1 MDGSEAFIVG
11 RCYKS
16 GETTVGVETVIRTR
30 FQWQRLV
37 LFTLFVIAA
46 LTAAMFGLRTYRSF
60 LLLRSAYELGVS
72 DVGSVRPWMTL
83 DYIAPTYRVPGTA
96 LAERLGLPPDID
108 PKTTLKSLAERQGLS
123 PFQYIQ
129 QVQKA
134 ISELRTTSSP
144 QGGKETVSEPGTL
157 GEEILAALLV
167 YGYPVLGL
175 TLLLGTMGAPFPSA
189 LSVVVAGSLIA
200 RGQMN
205 WLWAAAV
212 VVASSASGD
221 LAGYGL
227 GRLLGREFLER
238 RGRWLGFSSARRAW
252 VELLFHRW
260 GVLSVLLSR
269 SLLSFLSSAVN
280 LLAGAGRYR
289 LRLFLLFSIVGRM
302 IWTSAYLGLG
312 YGFGVAIEA
321 AAEFPSSLSGLFVS
335 LAALAGLGFMLYRNH
350 ARFQP
355 ASTRPTQDNASGS

>member
-1 MDGSEAFIVG
+1 MATLI
-11 RCYKS
+11 K
-16 GETTVGVETVIRTR
+16 TR
-30 FQWQRLV
+30 FHWQRPLLLI
-37 LFTLFVIAA
+37 LFAFAA
-46 LTAAMFGLRTYRSF
+46 FAVVMFGLRTYRSF
-60 LLLRSAYELGVS
+60 LLLRSAYELGAPDAS
-72 DVGSVRPWMTL
+72 SVRPWMTL
-83 DYIAPTYRVPGTA
+83 DYVVSTYHVPGTA
-96 LAERLGLPPDID
+96 LAERLGLLPDID
-108 PKTTLKSLAERQGLS
+108 PKTTLRSIAERQGLS

-129 QVQKA
+129 QVQKVIA
-134 ISELRTTSSP
+134 ELRSTSSSP
-144 QGGKETVSEPGTL
+144 SGKETVSGPGTL

-200 RGQMN
+200 RGEMN
-205 WLWAAAV
+205 WLWAAVV

-238 RGRWLGFSSARRAW
+238 QGRWLGFTAARQAR
-252 VELLFHRW
+252 VELLFQQW
-260 GVLSVLLSR
+260 GILTVLLSR

-289 LRLFLLFSIVGRM
+289 VRVFLLFSILGRM

-321 AAEFPSSLSGLFVS
+321 AADFPSSLSGLLVS
-335 LAALAGLGFMLYRNH
+335 LVILAALGFIIQRNH
-350 ARFQP
+350 ASRTT
-355 ASTRPTQDNASGS
+355 AKC

>member
-1 MDGSEAFIVG
+1 
-11 RCYKS
+11 
-16 GETTVGVETVIRTR
+16 VIRSR
-30 FQWQRLV
+30 FHWQRLI
-37 LFTLFVIAA
+37 LLTLFAIAA
-46 LTAAMFGLRTYRSF
+46 FAVVMFGLRSYRSF
-60 LLLRSAYELGVS
+60 LLLRSAYELGAP

-83 DYIAPTYRVPGTA
+83 DYVAPTYRVPGTA

-123 PFQYIQ
+123 PFQYIE

-134 ISELRTTSSP
+134 ISELRSTSSP
-144 QGGKETVSEPGTL
+144 PGGKETVSEPDTL
-157 GEEILAALLV
+157 GEEILAALLI

-200 RGQMN
+200 RGEMN

-227 GRLLGREFLER
+227 GRVLGREFLER
-238 RGRWLGFSSARRAW
+238 RGRWVGFTAARRAW
-252 VELLFHRW
+252 VDLLFQKW
-260 GVLSVLLSR
+260 GVLTVLLSR

-289 LRLFLLFSIVGRM
+289 LRVFLLFSILGRM

-321 AAEFPSSLSGLFVS
+321 AADFPSSLSGLLAS
-335 LAALAGLGFMLYRNH
+335 LAVLAGLGFMLYRNRLRLRD
-350 ARFQP
+350 AQCQP
-355 ASTRPTQDNASGS
+355 NLE

>member
-1 MDGSEAFIVG
+1 
-11 RCYKS
+11 
-16 GETTVGVETVIRTR
+16 VIRTR
-30 FQWQRLV
+30 FQWQRLM
-37 LFTLFVIAA
+37 LLTLFAIAA
-46 LTAAMFGLRTYRSF
+46 FAVVMFGLRTYRSF
-60 LLLRSAYELGVS
+60 LLLRSAYELGAPDVS
-72 DVGSVRPWMTL
+72 SVRPWMTL
-83 DYIAPTYRVPGTA
+83 DYVAPTYRVPGMA

-123 PFQYIQ
+123 PFHYIQ

-134 ISELRTTSSP
+134 ISELRSTSSP
-144 QGGKETVSEPGTL
+144 PSGKETVSGPGTL

-175 TLLLGTMGAPFPSA
+175 TLLVGTMGAPFPSA
-189 LSVVVAGSLIA
+189 LSVVIAGSLIA
-200 RGQMN
+200 RGEMN
-205 WLWAAAV
+205 CLWAAAV
-212 VVASSASGD
+212 VVASSTSGD

-238 RGRWLGFSSARRAW
+238 RGRWVGFTTARQAR
-252 VELLFHRW
+252 VELLFQQW
-260 GVLSVLLSR
+260 GILTVLLSR

-289 LRLFLLFSIVGRM
+289 VRVFLLFSIVGRM

-321 AAEFPSSLSGLFVS
+321 AADFPNSLSGLLAS
-335 LAALAGLGFMLYRNH
+335 LAILAGLGFMLYRNRLRLR
-350 ARFQP
+350 AAQCQP
-355 ASTRPTQDNASGS
+355 HTGLR

>member
-1 MDGSEAFIVG
+1 VSRKIISAVLLTFFAITAFAV
-11 RCYKS
+11 
-16 GETTVGVETVIRTR
+16 VI
-30 FQWQRLV
+30 
-37 LFTLFVIAA
+37 
-46 LTAAMFGLRTYRSF
+46 FGFRTYRSL
-60 LLLRSAYELGVS
+60 LLLRSAYEMGAP
-72 DVGSVRPWMTL
+72 DVGSIRPWMTL
-83 DYIAPTYRVPGTA
+83 AYIAPTYRVPGTT

-108 PKTTLKSLAERQGLS
+108 PKTTLRSLAEKQGLS

-134 ISELRTTSSP
+134 ISELRSTSSP
-144 QGGKETVSEPGTL
+144 PGGNETVSAPGTL

-200 RGQMN
+200 RREMS
-205 WLWAAAV
+205 WLWAATV

-238 RGRWLGFSSARRAW
+238 RGRWLGLTSARQAR
-252 VELLFHRW
+252 VELLFRQW
-260 GVLSVLLSR
+260 GILTVLLSR

-289 LRLFLLFSIVGRM
+289 LQVFLLFSILGRM

-312 YGFGVAIEA
+312 YSFGVAIEA
-321 AAEFPSSLSGLFVS
+321 AADFPSNLSGFLAS
-335 LAALAGLGFMLYRNH
+335 LAILVGLGFILYRN
-350 ARFQP
+350 RVQF
-355 ASTRPTQDNASGS
+355 G

>member
-1 MDGSEAFIVG
+1 
-11 RCYKS
+11 
-16 GETTVGVETVIRTR
+16 VIRTR
-30 FQWQRLV
+30 FQWQRLI
-37 LFTLFVIAA
+37 LLTLFAIAA
-46 LTAAMFGLRTYRSF
+46 LAVVMFGLRTYRSF
-60 LLLRSAYELGVS
+60 LLLRSAYKLGAP
-72 DVGSVRPWMTL
+72 DVASLRAWMTL
-83 DYIAPTYRVPGTA
+83 DYIARTYRVPGTA
-96 LAERLGLPPDID
+96 LAECLGLPPDID
-108 PKTTLKSLAERQGLS
+108 PKTTLRSLAERQRLS
-123 PFQYIQ
+123 PFRYIQ

-134 ISELRTTSSP
+134 ISKLRSTSLSP
-144 QGGKETVSEPGTL
+144 GGRETVSGPATL
-157 GEEILAALLV
+157 GDEILAALLV

-205 WLWAAAV
+205 WLWAGAV

-238 RGRWLGFSSARRAW
+238 RGRWVGFTAARRAW
-252 VELLFHRW
+252 VELLFQQW
-260 GVLSVLLSR
+260 GILTVLLSR

-289 LRLFLLFSIVGRM
+289 VRVFLLFSIVGRM

-321 AAEFPSSLSGLFVS
+321 AADFPSSLSGLLAS
-335 LAALAGLGFMLYRNH
+335 LAAFAGFSFMIYRNQ
-350 ARFQP
+350 ARLRAAERQ
-355 ASTRPTQDNASGS
+355 SNLE

>member
-1 MDGSEAFIVG
+1 VATLI
-11 RCYKS
+11 K
-16 GETTVGVETVIRTR
+16 TR
-30 FQWQRLV
+30 FHWQRPLLLI
-37 LFTLFVIAA
+37 LFAIFAIAVV
-46 LTAAMFGLRTYRSF
+46 MFGLRTFRSF
-60 LLLRSAYELGVS
+60 LLLRSAYELGAP
-72 DVGSVRPWMTL
+72 DVGSIRPWMTL
-83 DYIAPTYRVPGTA
+83 DYVARTYRVSETA
-96 LAERLGLPPDID
+96 LAERLRLPADTD
-108 PKTTLKSLAERQGLS
+108 PGATLKSLAQKQGLS

-129 QVQKA
+129 QVQQAVSKLRPHLIA
-134 ISELRTTSSP
+134 ADGKGTISEP
-144 QGGKETVSEPGTL
+144 DTL

-205 WLWAAAV
+205 WLWAGAV

-238 RGRWLGFSSARRAW
+238 RGRWVGFTAARRAG
-252 VELLFHRW
+252 VDLLFQQW
-260 GVLSVLLSR
+260 GILTVLLSR

-289 LRLFLLFSIVGRM
+289 LRVFLLFSILGRM
-302 IWTSAYLGLG
+302 IWASAYLGLG

-321 AAEFPSSLSGLFVS
+321 AADFPSSLSGFLIS
-335 LAALAGLGFMLYRNH
+335 LAVLAALGFMLYRNQSG
-350 ARFQP
+350 AAQGQP
-355 ASTRPTQDNASGS
+355 HPG